1 MSGSPREWGS
11 RTRVAWISA
20 ALLVSAL
27 IALTMATRPAA
38 GATPNC
44 KGGTTAKTVEVG
56 IVKAI
61 GCWTQATP
69 NGQTVYTG
77 AWEDQDKGIDLNG
90 FILTGRK
97 GGGLRIN
104 MVTREVASA
113 NVTGSGDDKT
123 LINSNNFPTPGEIH
137 GLGDPLKLDFTAPEH
152 SGLLL
157 EDLHLGSN
165 TFSGALAG
173 LSPIGTI
180 ETPVRIEE
188 GGTGSMDFSIA
199 LAGYFT
205 LKGKPQ
211 SATIALPTESGK
223 GTKFDGFEFDLEE
236 IDAFKVITINN
247 LVAKYSASQ
256 KSLSGSAGAT
266 FPFTA
271 PGKLGVGFG
280 VNFAFQ
286 SDKFFEVGADV
297 HGIKIPIGAPP
308 GGFITKIGGG
318 FRLSFVN
325 NGWLPAITASTAAD
339 FGPEIP
345 TPFGKIAPISADASL
360 FAGYEGKELVFKISG
375 NVSVFRIPVG
385 DAYVF
390 IHFNSGVEFG
400 AGLGLGLPSFK
411 NNSNDP
417 FYIGAR
423 IDGWVAKG
431 KFQLEGSG
439 GIRLLGVGFSGRVL
453 VNDKSVGA
461 CWKVPFPFTNGIDGG
476 AVYKYGD
483 VVRTFGVGCGLDDY
497 KEKFPQAA
505 SASASHPRQI
515 RLGPK
520 DVVLDVKGQ
529 GGAPRFTMRSADGQV
544 LRAPTDRDSVI
555 ERSGRTP
562 HAFFVN
568 QGASM
573 TNVLLPHPKGLWTV
587 TPYPGSPPITS
598 LKAGR
603 EAPKE
608 HVKAEVRG
616 KGPVRTLVWNSKNR
630 AHTRLMFTERLKGGQ
645 ELPILRTG
653 KAKGR
658 HRFRVSTGARYGKR
672 AIRVVVIHGYGS
684 TQSGVVDHYRVNRP
698 KRLDAPAKV
707 SAWRHNHDVYVKWSR
722 VRGAHD
728 YLVQVAMR
736 QHGKLVSSYLD
747 RVGPR
752 HRMTVFKHHPGGG
765 VAVAKV
771 YALNSDDKPGRA
783 GRQPFRTNPKVR
795 GLRPAA
801 RLDVHSAR
809 LHHGKVSLMM
819 RCPED
824 GHCRTE
830 VRLLDGKRVVGGTH
844 FQQTPDTFHLLRIKP
859 RRGSAGRRL
868 KVVVKLR
875 RSSTHATARGVVKP

>member
-11 RTRVAWISA
+11 RSRVAWISVA
-20 ALLVSAL
+20 VLACAL

-38 GATPNC
+38 GATPTC
-44 KGGTTAKTVEVG
+44 KGGTIAKTVEVG

-77 AWEDQDKGIDLNG
+77 AWENQDKGIDLNG
-90 FILTGRK
+90 FILTGPT
-97 GGGLRIN
+97 GGGLQIN
-104 MVTREVASA
+104 AATRQVTSVKLSGSA
-113 NVTGSGDDKT
+113 DDRAQ
-123 LINSNNFPTPGEIH
+123 INSNNFPTQGAINP
-137 GLGDPLKLDFTAPEH
+137 LGGPLKLDFIAPEH
-152 SGLLL
+152 SGLQL

-165 TFSGALAG
+165 AVAGALAG
-173 LSPIGTI
+173 LSPVGTI

-188 GGTGSMDFSIA
+188 GGTGSMDLTIA

-211 SATIALPTESGK
+211 SVTIALPTDSGN
-223 GTKFDGFEFDLEE
+223 GTKFDGFELDIEE
-236 IDAFKVITINN
+236 IDSFKVIEINN

-256 KSLSGSAGAT
+256 KSLSGAAGAT
-266 FPFTA
+266 FPFTVA
-271 PGKLGVGFG
+271 GKVGFG

-286 SDKFFEVGADV
+286 SDKFFEVGADA
-297 HGIKIPIGAPP
+297 HGLKIPIGAPP

-318 FRLSFVN
+318 FRLSWLDTG
-325 NGWLPAITASTAAD
+325 GWLPAITASTAAD

-345 TPFGKIAPISADASL
+345 TPFGEIAPISADASL

-423 IDGWVAKG
+423 VDGWVAKG

-439 GIRLLGVGFSGRVL
+439 GIRLLGIGFSGRIL
-453 VNDKSVGA
+453 VNDQSVGA
-461 CWKVPFPFTNGIDGG
+461 CWKVPFPFTDGIDGG

-515 RLGPK
+515 RLRP
-520 DVVLDVKGQ
+520 DEVVLDVKGQ

-568 QGASM
+568 QGGAM

-616 KGPVRTLVWNSKNR
+616 NGPVRTLVWNSKNR
-630 AHTRLMFTERLKGGQ
+630 PHTRLMFTERLKGGQ

-653 KAKGR
+653 KAQGS
-658 HRFRVSTGARYGKR
+658 HRFKVSTGSRYGKR

-684 TQSGVVDHYRVNRP
+684 TQSSVVDHYRVNRP
-698 KRLDAPAKV
+698 KRLDAPANI
-707 SAWRHNHDVYVKWSR
+707 SAYRHNHDVYVKWSP

-736 QHGKLVSSYLD
+736 QNGKLVSSYLD
-747 RVGPR
+747 RLGPR

-783 GRQPFRTNPKVR
+783 GRQPFRTNPNVR

-809 LHHGKVSLMM
+809 LHDGKVSLMM
-819 RCPED
+819 RCPEE

-830 VRLLDGKRVVGGTH
+830 VRLLDGKRVVGRAH

-859 RRGSAGRRL
+859 KRGTGGDPL

-875 RSSTHATARGVVKP
+875 RSSTRATARGAVTP